1 MSRDPD
7 VPHDPTLAML
17 VDKLTPNGSGTLAR
31 LLELDATRRR
41 QRARK
46 LSAAN
51 DTAGADRLTHDA
63 AFLERQ
69 AARFRSPREAVGGA
83 LMTGNGGEVVE
94 AKPGPDP
101 WQQQVQQPPDMLAAE
116 ATQHRFKLAANVSYL
131 TLTLALE
138 LCESLGARD
147 AWERNLLHEVA
158 ALHVLSMTV
167 TAKAHAFVTLA
178 ASWVPEGRQQMQS
191 IEAARLAAVI
201 PRLTEAA
208 QRGMTA
214 LERYRNGNRQ
224 TVTVQYV
231 TVEAG
236 GQAVV
241 AGAVKP
247 RRRKP

>member
-1 MSRDPD
+1 MSSDPD
-7 VPHDPTLAML
+7 GPHDPELAML
-17 VDKLTPNGSGTLAR
+17 NGKPIPKASGTLAR

-46 LSAAN
+46 LRAAD
-51 DTAGADRLTHDA
+51 DTVGADRLAHDA
-63 AFLERQ
+63 AFLETQ
-69 AARFRSPREAVGGA
+69 AARYRSPDNAIGGA
-83 LMTGNGGEVVE
+83 LLTGNGGEVVAAE
-94 AKPGPDP
+94 PGPDP
-101 WQQQVQQPPDMLAAE
+101 WQRQVQQPADMLAAE
-116 ATQHRFKLAANVSYL
+116 ATQHRFKLTAGVSDP

-147 AWERNLLHEVA
+147 AWERNLLHQVA
-158 ALHVLSMTV
+158 AQHVLAMTI
-167 TAKAHAFVTLA
+167 TAKAHAFATLA
-178 ASWVPEGRQQMQS
+178 VSWAPDDRQQMQS
-191 IEAARLAAVI
+191 IEAARLAVVI
-201 PRLTEAA
+201 PRLTEAT
-208 QRGMTA
+208 QRGMAA